1 MQEKIGYCR
10 QKAAGCAARAEEAT
24 DKETRA
30 LFLKFRNSWIS
41 AADRYEAL
49 GAAAAG
55 KTAEPRPSSFT
66 REPSTSVWGR
76 HPNDARTDT
85 TVERLG
91 AS

>member
-1 MQEKIGYCR
+1 MTAE
-10 QKAAGCAARAEEAT
+10 CAARAEEAT

-30 LFLKFRNSWIS
+30 LFLKFRNSWVS

-49 GAAAAG
+49 GAEALGAAG
-55 KTAEPRPSSFT
+55 PNKTAELRPSSFT
-66 REPSTSVWGR
+66 REPSTSVWGQ